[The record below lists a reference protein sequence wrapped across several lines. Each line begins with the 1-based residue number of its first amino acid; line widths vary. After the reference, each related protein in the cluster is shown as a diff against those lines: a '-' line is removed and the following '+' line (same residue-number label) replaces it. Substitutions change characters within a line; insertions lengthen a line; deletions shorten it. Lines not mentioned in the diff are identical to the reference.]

1 MNPLAPLASAIQF
14 PAQVAERVLRDLD
27 AMAEVARSVP
37 RVIALLESLDQTAKQ
52 VLALGERIDRR
63 AEAILGLGEALEQRA
78 EAILGLGGRIDERG
92 AELVALGERFNV
104 IGDQMLTEAN
114 LVHTRA
120 AEVVETAREMITVLP
135 AIRRAVE
142 LGEPLEGAIE
152 RFARIVERIPGGPST
167 PARRPAAIDEPG

>member
-1 MNPLAPLASAIQF
+1 MGAGSTVAGVNPLAPLASAIQL

-52 VLALGERIDRR
+52 VL
-63 AEAILGLGEALEQRA
+63 
-78 EAILGLGGRIDERG
+78 
-92 AELVALGERFNV
+92 ALGERFNV

-167 PARRPAAIDEPG
+167 PARRPAGIDEPS